1 MPSNTPIAGRRAIP
15 TRWVVAGLLLA
26 VTTVNYLD
34 RQALA
39 VAAPVLLPLFDLS
52 RLQYGWITSG
62 FLIAYALGQVLS
74 GRVVDRLGS
83 RSGFSWAVSL
93 WSLAAM
99 LHAGARGFFSLF
111 AFRFLLGLF
120 EGANYPTAL
129 KVVAEWF
136 PRTERALAVGIF
148 TSGPG
153 LGSMLAPPLI
163 GALIL
168 YFGWQAAFI
177 VPGAVGY
184 LWLIAWRYY
193 YRQPEEHRTISATER
208 DMIVQQRSSPAT
220 EPRPA
225 WASFLKQRTVIGL
238 MLSRFVG
245 DNTHYFFIFWL
256 PVYLANARGF
266 DIKQISLSAWIPYV
280 MSDIGSVFA
289 GWLSGRLLIAGWSLD
304 KARKTLIW
312 GGAALVVPCVVAA
325 ALVKSALLAV
335 FLIGCALFCNQLKS
349 TPLFTLPSDLYP
361 ARDVATVWG
370 MFGAAG
376 SFGAVLF
383 SPVIGWV
390 ADNFSYTPVF
400 LVVAGLPLCSAAVI
414 AIFIPRIARADGQ
427 RD

>member
-1 MPSNTPIAGRRAIP
+1 MSVTTSAPAAGRIP
-15 TRWVVAGLLLA
+15 ARWIVALLLLA
-26 VTTVNYLD
+26 VTTINYLD

-39 VAAPVLLPLFDLS
+39 VAAPVILPLFDLS
-52 RLQYGWITSG
+52 RMQYGWITSG
-62 FLIAYALGQVLS
+62 FLVAYALGQIVS
-74 GRVVDRLGS
+74 GRVVDRIGT
-83 RSGFSWAVSL
+83 RSGFSYAVSL
-93 WSLAAM
+93 WSVAAM
-99 LHAGARGFFSLF
+99 LHAAARGFFSLF
-111 AFRFLLGLF
+111 GFRFLLGLF

-129 KVVAEWF
+129 KVAAEWF

-153 LGSMLAPPLI
+153 LGSMLAPPVI

-168 YFGWQAAFI
+168 TFGWQAAFI
-177 VPGAVGY
+177 IPGAVGY
-184 LWLIAWRYY
+184 VWLLAWRYY
-193 YRQPEEHRTISATER
+193 YQQPEAHRSISAAER
-208 DMIVQQRSSPAT
+208 EMILEQRAPPARG
-220 EPRPA
+220 ERPS
-225 WASFLKQRTVIGL
+225 WSEFVKQRTVIGL

-280 MSDIGSVFA
+280 MSDIGSIFA
-289 GWLSGRLLIAGWSLD
+289 GWLSGRLLVAGWSLD

-312 GGAALVVPCVVAA
+312 GGAALVIPCVVAA
-325 ALVKSALLAV
+325 AFVESPLLAI
-335 FLIGCALFCNQLKS
+335 FLIGAALFCNQLKS

-400 LVVAGLPLCSAAVI
+400 IVVSVLPLGSAAVI
-414 AIFIPRIARADGQ
+414 AVFIPRIRRQDTVA
-427 RD
+427 

>member
-1 MPSNTPIAGRRAIP
+1 MSVTTSAPAGGRIP
-15 TRWVVAGLLLA
+15 ARWIVALLLLA
-26 VTTVNYLD
+26 VTTINYLD

-39 VAAPVLLPLFDLS
+39 VAAPVILPLFDLS
-52 RLQYGWITSG
+52 RMQYGWITSG
-62 FLIAYALGQVLS
+62 FLVAYALGQIVS
-74 GRVVDRLGS
+74 GRVVDRIGT
-83 RSGFSWAVSL
+83 RSGFSYAVSL
-93 WSLAAM
+93 WSVAAM
-99 LHAGARGFFSLF
+99 LHAAARGFFSLF
-111 AFRFLLGLF
+111 GFRFLLGLF

-129 KVVAEWF
+129 KVAAEWF

-153 LGSMLAPPLI
+153 LGSMLAPPVI

-168 YFGWQAAFI
+168 TFGWQAAFI
-177 VPGAVGY
+177 IPGAVGY
-184 LWLIAWRYY
+184 VWLLAWRYY
-193 YRQPEEHRTISATER
+193 YQQPEAHRSISAAER
-208 DMIVQQRSSPAT
+208 EMILEQRAPPARG
-220 EPRPA
+220 ERPS
-225 WASFLKQRTVIGL
+225 WSEFVKQRTVIGL

-280 MSDIGSVFA
+280 MSDIGSIFA
-289 GWLSGRLLIAGWSLD
+289 GWLSGRLLVAGWSLD

-312 GGAALVVPCVVAA
+312 GGAALVIPCVVAA
-325 ALVKSALLAV
+325 AFVESPLLAI
-335 FLIGCALFCNQLKS
+335 FLIGAALFCNQLKS

-400 LVVAGLPLCSAAVI
+400 IVVSVLPLGSAAVI
-414 AIFIPRIARADGQ
+414 AVFIPRIRRQDTVA
-427 RD
+427 

>member
-1 MPSNTPIAGRRAIP
+1 MAL
-15 TRWVVAGLLLA
+15 LLLA
-26 VTTVNYLD
+26 VTTINYLD

-62 FLIAYALGQVLS
+62 FLIAYALGQAVS
-74 GRVVDRLGS
+74 GRVVDRVGT
-83 RSGFSWAVSL
+83 RTGFSYAVSL

-99 LHAGARGFFSLF
+99 LHAVSRGFFSLF
-111 AFRFLLGLF
+111 GFRFLLGLF

-129 KVVAEWF
+129 KVVTEWF

-148 TSGPG
+148 TAGPG

-163 GALIL
+163 GGLIL
-168 YFGWQAAFI
+168 AFGWQAAFI
-177 VPGAVGY
+177 IPGAVGY
-184 LWLIAWRYY
+184 VWLLVWRYY
-193 YRQPEEHRTISATER
+193 YRAPEEHRSISDDER
-208 DMIVQQRSSPAT
+208 QMIVRRRSPPAT
-220 EPRPA
+220 GERPA
-225 WASFLKQRTVIGL
+225 WSSFLKQRTVIGL

-245 DNTHYFFIFWL
+245 DNTHYFFVFWL

-289 GWLSGRLLIAGWSLD
+289 GWLSGRLLVAGWSLD
-304 KARKTLIW
+304 RARKTLIW
-312 GGAALVVPCVVAA
+312 GGAALVVPCVIAA
-325 ALVKSALLAV
+325 AFVESPLLAI
-335 FLIGCALFCNQLKS
+335 FLIGGALFCNQLKS

-390 ADNFSYTPVF
+390 ADDFSYTPVF
-400 LVVAGLPLCSAAVI
+400 MVVAVLPLCSAAVI
-414 AIFIPRIARADGQ
+414 AIFIPRIARADAVEEPDGP
-427 RD
+427 

>member
-1 MPSNTPIAGRRAIP
+1 MSVSSSAAAGGRIP
-15 TRWVVAGLLLA
+15 ARWIVALLLLA
-26 VTTVNYLD
+26 VTTINYLD

-39 VAAPVLLPLFDLS
+39 VAAPVILPLFDLS
-52 RLQYGWITSG
+52 RMQYGWITSG
-62 FLIAYALGQVLS
+62 FLIAYALGQVVS
-74 GRVVDRLGS
+74 GRVVDRIGT
-83 RSGFSWAVSL
+83 RSGFSYAVSL
-93 WSLAAM
+93 WSVAAM
-99 LHAGARGFFSLF
+99 LHAAARGFFSLF
-111 AFRFLLGLF
+111 GFRFLLGLF

-129 KVVAEWF
+129 KVAAEWF

-153 LGSMLAPPLI
+153 LGSMLAPPVI
-163 GALIL
+163 GVLIL
-168 YFGWQAAFI
+168 TFGWQAAFI
-177 VPGAVGY
+177 IPGAVGY
-184 LWLIAWRYY
+184 VWLLAWRYY
-193 YRQPEEHRTISATER
+193 YREPEAHRSISAAER
-208 DMIVQQRSSPAT
+208 QMILEQRAPPARGKR
-220 EPRPA
+220 PR
-225 WASFLKQRTVIGL
+225 WSEFVKQRTVIGL

-280 MSDIGSVFA
+280 MSDIGSIFA
-289 GWLSGRLLIAGWSLD
+289 GWLSGRLLVAGWSLD

-312 GGAALVVPCVVAA
+312 GGAALVIPCVIAA
-325 ALVKSALLAV
+325 AFVESPLLAI
-335 FLIGCALFCNQLKS
+335 FLIGAALFCNQLKS

-400 LVVAGLPLCSAAVI
+400 IVVSVLPLGSAAVI
-414 AIFIPRIARADGQ
+414 ALFIPRISRQDTDA
-427 RD
+427 

>member
-1 MPSNTPIAGRRAIP
+1 MS
-15 TRWVVAGLLLA
+15 VAGSAAAGGRIPARWMVALLLLA
-26 VTTVNYLD
+26 VTTINYLD

-39 VAAPVLLPLFDLS
+39 VAAPVILPLFDLS

-62 FLIAYALGQVLS
+62 FLIAYALGQVVS
-74 GRVVDRLGS
+74 GRVVDRIGT
-83 RSGFSWAVSL
+83 RSGFSYAVSL
-93 WSLAAM
+93 WSVAAM
-99 LHAGARGFFSLF
+99 LHAAARGFYSLF
-111 AFRFLLGLF
+111 GFRFLLGLF

-129 KVVAEWF
+129 KVAAEWF

-153 LGSMLAPPLI
+153 LGSMLAPPVI

-168 YFGWQAAFI
+168 TFGWQAAFI
-177 VPGAVGY
+177 IPGAVGY
-184 LWLIAWRYY
+184 VWLVAWRYY
-193 YRQPEEHRTISATER
+193 YRQPEAHRSISSAER
-208 DMIVQQRSSPAT
+208 QMILEQRAPPARG
-220 EPRPA
+220 ERPR
-225 WASFLKQRTVIGL
+225 WSEFVKQRTVVGL

-245 DNTHYFFIFWL
+245 DNTHYFFVFWL

-280 MSDIGSVFA
+280 MSDIGSIFA
-289 GWLSGRLLIAGWSLD
+289 GWLSGRLLVAGWSLD

-312 GGAALVVPCVVAA
+312 CGAALVVPCVIAA
-325 ALVKSALLAV
+325 AFVESALLAI
-335 FLIGCALFCNQLKS
+335 FLIGAALFCNQLKS

-376 SFGAVLF
+376 SLGAVLF

-400 LVVAGLPLCSAAVI
+400 IVVSVLPLGSAAVI
-414 AIFIPRIARADGQ
+414 AMFIPRIKRQDAAA
-427 RD
+427 